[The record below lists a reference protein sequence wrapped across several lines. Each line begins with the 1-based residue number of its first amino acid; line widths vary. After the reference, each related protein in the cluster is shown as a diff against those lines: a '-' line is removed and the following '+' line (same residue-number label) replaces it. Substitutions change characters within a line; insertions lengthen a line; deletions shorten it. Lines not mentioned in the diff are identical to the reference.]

1 MEVAATYGY
10 TKYHNSNTTTVYLTG
25 KKMYNKSVLIM
36 PKKFEDLYV
45 SMKNKIQYG
54 YFHDIYKPAGEERY
68 IRHKH
73 VKEKT
78 HPITQT

>member
-1 MEVAATYGY
+1 
-10 TKYHNSNTTTVYLTG
+10 
-25 KKMYNKSVLIM
+25 M